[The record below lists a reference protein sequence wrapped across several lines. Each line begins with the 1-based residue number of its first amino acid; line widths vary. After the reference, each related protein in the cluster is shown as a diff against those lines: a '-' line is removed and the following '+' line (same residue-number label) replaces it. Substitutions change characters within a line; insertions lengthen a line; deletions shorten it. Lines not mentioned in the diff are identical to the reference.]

1 MYPQDVHWQNEGNK
15 QTKYSKLEC
24 DGKPIGMR
32 LPGRTHRRTNI
43 QDACTI
49 VRMYLQMET
58 QPQNIMLPALFNGEA
73 EV

>member
-1 MYPQDVHWQNEGNK
+1 MYTQDVHWQNEGNK

-32 LPGRTHRRTNI
+32 LPGRTHI

-73 EV
+73 QV